1 MRRVLAEN
9 RRIRTREQLHDW
21 LSVEL
26 APYENLG
33 RMRNL
38 LNLFNV
44 NQGAILRRH
53 MILLRTT
60 EYHINAGHRLRAL
73 FWKLRLRRLQNRY
86 ELHVALNCCGRGLQI
101 AHLGPLLMNG
111 SVTVGENCL
120 FHFNT
125 ALVAGGTDNGVPTL
139 GSNITVGLG
148 AVVLGGITLA
158 DGIAIGANAVV
169 NKDFSEPNIT
179 IAGVPA
185 RKISDHGSENWNKGV
200 RNRRRSEEGPTL

>member
-1 MRRVLAEN
+1 MLTDDK
-9 RRIRTREQLHDW
+9 RIRTRKQLHDW
-21 LSVEL
+21 LSIEL

-33 RMRNL
+33 RMQNL
-38 LNLFNV
+38 LNLFNI

-60 EYHINAGHRLRAL
+60 EYHINAGHPLRAL
-73 FWKLRLRRLQNRY
+73 LWKLRLRRLQNRY
-86 ELHVALNCCGRGLQI
+86 ELHVALNCCGKGLRI
-101 AHLGPLLMNG
+101 THLGPILMNG
-111 SVTVGENCL
+111 SVTIGENCC

-125 ALVAGGTDNGVPTL
+125 GVVAGGTDNGVPTL
-139 GSNITVGLG
+139 GNNIIVGFG
-148 AVVLGGITLA
+148 AVILGGVTLA

-185 RKISDHGSENWNKGV
+185 RKISDHGSESWNKGI
-200 RNRRRSEEGPTL
+200 RDRRRSEDGPIL

>member
-1 MRRVLAEN
+1 MLPEEK
-9 RRIRTREQLHDW
+9 RIHTREQLKDW

-26 APYENLG
+26 RHYENQG
-33 RMRNL
+33 HMQDL
-38 LNLFNV
+38 LNLFNA

-60 EYHINAGHRLRAL
+60 EYHINAGHRLRAQ
-73 FWKLRLRRLQNRY
+73 FWKQRLRRLQNRY

-101 AHLGPLLMNG
+101 AHLGPILMNG
-111 SVTVGENCL
+111 SVTVGENCT

-125 ALVAGGTDNGVPTL
+125 GLVAGGTDNGVPTL
-139 GSNITVGLG
+139 GDNVVVGFG
-148 AVVLGGITLA
+148 AVVLGGVHVA

-169 NKDFSEPNIT
+169 NKDFLEPDIA

-185 RKISDHGSENWNKGV
+185 RKISGNGTACWNKGV
-200 RNRRRSEEGPTL
+200 RDRSTLAGNTDP